1 MIVENRFETGVT
13 WEEDLRDRVNAEL
26 MTRLL
31 WKSVP
36 ALETTQWHITRVE
49 PGFTETVL
57 PLNTETTNQ
66 HGTHQAALISLSA
79 DYTGGMA
86 LTTLLRGVPLSGIH
100 RCGPEESASLWLAGM
115 DVKYIKPSTGHLTGR
130 CRVPEETA
138 KKIISRYFAGKRV
151 LVGLPIEF
159 ESNGETV
166 AKAEL
171 KYFAQ
176 PTIQLMDSSKRS
188 ALFNQKI
195 KASARMIAGIRADHR
210 INWSSQQQ
218 SRSGRTWRVDCPH
231 ASIAAGPHGQMLAAR
246 LKKALPQLPDMVLSR
261 TRHIDELIDS
271 IDNLDQVVMVGAG
284 LDMRPFLH
292 AARRPELTFFELDL
306 PEMLEERDRIIQLLD
321 SPVGVKRVQIEAD
334 FLKDDVSALLSS
346 CSAFNPARPSVFIY
360 EGCSMY
366 FGERHNRKMVDA
378 IGSMMGHPDSRLWM
392 DLVNRSVVD
401 GQTRIPEVS
410 AFLERMDEMGES
422 FIFGSDHPR
431 EFVDSC
437 GLETTETISVRDYLE
452 RERGECG
459 DPVFDV
465 YNFCVAR
472 KP

>member
-1 MIVENRFETGVT
+1 MIVENRTFETVT
-13 WEEDLRDRVNAEL
+13 WEDDLRDRVNAEL

-31 WKSVP
+31 WNSVP
-36 ALETTQWHITRVE
+36 ALQSTRWHITRVE

-57 PLNTETTNQ
+57 PLNPETTNQ

-115 DVKYIKPSTGHLTGR
+115 DVKYIKPSTGHLIGR
-130 CRVPEETA
+130 CRVPEDKA
-138 KKIISRYFAGKRV
+138 KKIVSRYFSGKRV
-151 LVGLPIEF
+151 LVALPIEF

-195 KASARMIAGIRADHR
+195 KASARMIAGIRADHK
-210 INWSSQQQ
+210 INWSSQEQDP
-218 SRSGRTWRVDCPH
+218 RDRTWRVDCPH

-271 IDNLDQVVMVGAG
+271 IDSLDQVVMVGAG
-284 LDMRPFLH
+284 LDMRPFHH
-292 AARRPELTFFELDL
+292 AVRRPDLTFIELDL
-306 PEMLEERDRIIQLLD
+306 PEMLEERDRVIELLD
-321 SPVGVKRVQIEAD
+321 SPVAVKRVSIGAD
-334 FLKDDVSALLSS
+334 FLKDDVAELLNSS
-346 CSAFNPARPSVFIY
+346 SAFDPSRSSVFIY

-366 FGERHNRKMVDA
+366 FGEWHNRKMVESL
-378 IGSMMGHPDSRLWM
+378 GSLMANPDSRLWV

-422 FIFGSDHPR
+422 FIFGSDKPG
-431 EFVDSC
+431 EFIDSC
-437 GLETTETISVRDYLE
+437 GLKTTETISVRDYL
-452 RERGECG
+452 RRARGECV

-465 YNFCVAR
+465 YHFCVAR